1 MFVTHSM
8 FALASSATVAIAARA
23 PGVPRRGSS
32 RVLRTP
38 SRGKLIVRRVTQP
51 EEPGPDDFVTF
62 NSIVGAGAWD
72 VVQAQVREAAVDG
85 KLTAGVLGAA
95 YSVYEKCKEIE
106 EKPEVLKTLE
116 NVILLLTQTLQQLDA
131 TPAVRLIDELMTYD
145 PFADG
150 DKVRAVVDD
159 AIAGGDVKPD
169 DIKGSLQMM
178 LDGMAEQDEAWEKH
192 VAQAS
197 QTSSKEEFEQLLGA
211 RFGADGGAAQA
222 DPTQSHLRRQVSE
235 LVRVGACVRT
245 QSRVIRV
252 VVVAC
257 ITGRPGRPIIFFGNI
272 IPS

>member
-1 MFVTHSM
+1 MKRFLFVTHNM

-38 SRGKLIVRRVTQP
+38 SRGKSIVRRVTQP

-85 KLTAGVLGAA
+85 KLTPGVLGAA

-197 QTSSKEEFEQLLGA
+197 QTSSKEEFEQLLAHASG
-211 RFGADGGAAQA
+211 RMEAQRRL
-222 DPTQSHLRRQVSE
+222 TQLK
-235 LVRVGACVRT
+235 AICD
-245 QSRVIRV
+245 
-252 VVVAC
+252 AK
-257 ITGRPGRPIIFFGNI
+257 
-272 IPS
+272 

>member
-1 MFVTHSM
+1 M
-8 FALASSATVAIAARA
+8 
-23 PGVPRRGSS
+23 
-32 RVLRTP
+32 
-38 SRGKLIVRRVTQP
+38 
-51 EEPGPDDFVTF
+51 
-62 NSIVGAGAWD
+62 
-72 VVQAQVREAAVDG
+72 VQAQVREAAVDG
-85 KLTAGVLGAA
+85 KLTPGVLGAA

-197 QTSSKEEFEQLLGA
+197 QTSSKEEFEQLLAHASG
-211 RFGADGGAAQA
+211 RMEAQRRL
-222 DPTQSHLRRQVSE
+222 TQLK
-235 LVRVGACVRT
+235 AICD
-245 QSRVIRV
+245 
-252 VVVAC
+252 AK
-257 ITGRPGRPIIFFGNI
+257 
-272 IPS
+272 